1 MRVPVVRLLTV
12 ERKLLNAAV
21 NVTARSY
28 SANALAEALAE
39 LADEVAAVRR
49 DMVDFTT
56 RTHGGKQNGR

>member
-21 NVTARSY
+21 NVAARAY

-49 DMVDFTT
+49 DMVDFNT
-56 RTHGGKQNGR
+56 RTHGGKTK